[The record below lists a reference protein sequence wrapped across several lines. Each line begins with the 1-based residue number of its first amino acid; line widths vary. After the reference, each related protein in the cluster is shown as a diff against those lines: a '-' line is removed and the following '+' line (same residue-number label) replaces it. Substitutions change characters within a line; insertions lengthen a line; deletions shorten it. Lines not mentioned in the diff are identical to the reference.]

1 MKIRQNK
8 FRNDENTPLIQDKKV
23 KNAGVNAPFS
33 GVDCDMNDLYFWPM
47 KHISILVPK
56 GEAVMGSIE
65 GPHKVFNQVNE
76 FLIDMGK
83 PPLFEVQLV
92 GLSKETQTYERL
104 FTVTP
109 QVTIEEVGDT
119 DLIVIPAIKGDF
131 KRSVE
136 LNNDFIP
143 WIAKKYKGGAEIAS
157 LCLGAFLLAS
167 TGLLKGKKCAT
178 HWIAA
183 NDFKKMFPD
192 VNLVAEKI
200 ITDENGIYCSGGA
213 YSFLNLIL
221 YLVEKFA
228 GRSMAVLC
236 AKVFEIEIERGSQ
249 SPFIIFNG
257 QKGHEDEPVRK
268 AQVFIENN
276 FQKKIT
282 VDELASML
290 ALSRRNLERR
300 FKKAT
305 ANTTVEYIQ
314 RVKIEVAK
322 MSLESSRE
330 NVNEVMYKVGYTDSK
345 AFRTTF
351 KKITGLSPLQYRSK
365 YNKDMLV
372 PSLS

>member
-1 MKIRQNK
+1 
-8 FRNDENTPLIQDKKV
+8 
-23 KNAGVNAPFS
+23 
-33 GVDCDMNDLYFWPM
+33 
-47 KHISILVPK
+47 
-56 GEAVMGSIE
+56 MGSIE

-76 FLIDMGK
+76 FLADMGK
-83 PPLFEVQLV
+83 PPLFDVKLV
-92 GLSKETQTYERL
+92 GLSPEEQHYENL
-104 FTVTP
+104 FTLKP
-109 QVTIEEVGDT
+109 QATIHEVEHT
-119 DLIVIPAIKGDF
+119 DLIVIPAIKGDL
-131 KRSVE
+131 KKAVQV
-136 LNNDFIP
+136 NHDFIP
-143 WIAKKYKGGAEIAS
+143 WISRHYKTGTEIAS

-167 TGLLKGKKCAT
+167 TGLLKGRKCAT
-178 HWIAA
+178 HWIFA
-183 NDFKKMFPD
+183 NEFKKMFPD

-221 YLVEKFA
+221 YLVEKYA

-236 AKVFEIEIERGSQ
+236 SKVFEIEIERGSQ

-257 QKGHEDEPVRK
+257 QKEHEDEPVKK

-276 FQKKIT
+276 FQKRIT

-365 YNKDMLV
+365 YNREMMPV
-372 PSLS
+372 AV